1 MALGAS
7 RMKRWM
13 WGIVCLAAALP
24 LQAQET
30 AADVSGGEHKTEAPA
45 TPEGEKSSSPVATKP
60 AAVPGA
66 AQSKR
71 SARSSAAWG
80 YGPNN
85 GPSQWT
91 KLSRE
96 YFWCGIGKNQSP
108 IDIRREDVLTTDL
121 RAIDFAYG
129 PVTVRPRRDNGVLT
143 LQVVSGKASI
153 TDEQHRFVLTSIQ
166 FHSPSEH
173 TDGGNRYP
181 LEAQLLHQ
189 DKEGNVAVVAIW
201 FRRGEANPVLD
212 EILSA
217 AQKKGGA
224 SVSLDPGKL
233 LPPTTDFYRYNGSLT
248 TPPCTEGV
256 RWYVMSETAEA
267 SEEQLRAFLS
277 LTGRNNRP
285 VQPLN
290 ARRVFE

>member
-1 MALGAS
+1 MALRVS
-7 RMKRWM
+7 RAKRWM

-24 LQAQET
+24 LQAQE
-30 AADVSGGEHKTEAPA
+30 AAPEASAGEPKTEAPA
-45 TPEGEKSSSPVATKP
+45 AEGEKSPPPVQQP
-60 AAVPGA
+60 AAAGA
-66 AQSKR
+66 SSTKR
-71 SARSSAAWG
+71 SVRSPGAWG
-80 YGPNN
+80 YGQTN
-85 GPSQWT
+85 GPSQWA
-91 KLSRE
+91 KLSRD

-121 RAIDFAYG
+121 RAIEFAYG
-129 PVTVRPRRDNGVLT
+129 PVNGRLRRDNGVLT
-143 LQVVSGKASI
+143 LQVVSGKAAI
-153 TDEQHRFVLTSIQ
+153 TDEQHRFALTAIQ

-173 TDGGNRYP
+173 TDGGNHYP
-181 LEAQLLHQ
+181 LEVQLVHK
-189 DKEGNVAVVAIW
+189 DKDGNVAVVAVW
-201 FRRGEANPVLD
+201 FRRDEDNPALG
-212 EILSA
+212 EILAA

-256 RWYVMSETAEA
+256 RWYVMSEVAEA

>member
-1 MALGAS
+1 MALRVS
-7 RMKRWM
+7 RAKRWM

-24 LQAQET
+24 LQAQE
-30 AADVSGGEHKTEAPA
+30 AVPEASAGEPKPEAPA
-45 TPEGEKSSSPVATKP
+45 AEGEKSPPPVQQP
-60 AAVPGA
+60 AAAGA
-66 AQSKR
+66 SSTKR
-71 SARSSAAWG
+71 SVRSPGAWG
-80 YGPNN
+80 YGQTN
-85 GPSQWT
+85 GPSQWA
-91 KLSRE
+91 KLSRD

-121 RAIDFAYG
+121 RAIEFAYG
-129 PVTVRPRRDNGVLT
+129 PVNGRLRRDNGVLT
-143 LQVVSGKASI
+143 LQVVSGKAAI
-153 TDEQHRFVLTSIQ
+153 TDEQHRFALTAIQ

-173 TDGGNRYP
+173 TDGGNHYP
-181 LEAQLLHQ
+181 LEVQLVHK
-189 DKEGNVAVVAIW
+189 DKDGNVAVVALW
-201 FRRGEANPVLD
+201 FRRGEDNPALG
-212 EILSA
+212 EILAA
-217 AQKKGGA
+217 AQKTGGA

-248 TPPCTEGV
+248 TPPCIEGV
-256 RWYVMSETAEA
+256 RWYVMSEVAEA

>member
-13 WGIVCLAAALP
+13 WGIVCLAAALT

-85 GPSQWT
+85 GPSQWA

>member
-1 MALGAS
+1 M
-7 RMKRWM
+7 
-13 WGIVCLAAALP
+13 
-24 LQAQET
+24 
-30 AADVSGGEHKTEAPA
+30 
-45 TPEGEKSSSPVATKP
+45 ATKP

-85 GPSQWT
+85 GPSQWA

>member
-85 GPSQWT
+85 GPSQWA

>member
-1 MALGAS
+1 MALRAS
-7 RMKRWM
+7 RMKQWM

-24 LQAQET
+24 LQAQEAT
-30 AADVSGGEHKTEAPA
+30 PDVGGGEGKAEVAPA
-45 TPEGEKSSSPVATKP
+45 EEKPPAPAATKP
-60 AAVPGA
+60 ASVPDAG
-66 AQSKR
+66 QSKR
-71 SARSSAAWG
+71 SPRPSVAWG
-80 YGPNN
+80 YGQTN
-85 GPSQWT
+85 GPSQWA
-91 KLSRE
+91 KLSRN
-96 YFWCGIGKNQSP
+96 YFWCGVGKNQSP

-129 PVTVRPRRDNGVLT
+129 PVNARVRRDNGVLR
-143 LQVVSGKASI
+143 LQIVSGKASI
-153 TDEQHRFVLTSIQ
+153 TDEQHRFTLTAIH
-166 FHSPSEH
+166 FHTPSEH
-173 TDGGNRYP
+173 TDGGNHYP
-181 LEAQLLHQ
+181 LEVQLMHQ
-189 DKEGNVAVVAIW
+189 DKDGNVAAVAVW
-201 FRRGEANPVLD
+201 FRQGEANPVLD
-212 EILSA
+212 EILAA

-233 LPPTTDFYRYNGSLT
+233 LPPTTDFYRYSGSLT

-256 RWYVMSETAEA
+256 RWYVMSEVAEA

>member
-1 MALGAS
+1 MALRVS
-7 RMKRWM
+7 RAKRWM

-24 LQAQET
+24 LQAQE
-30 AADVSGGEHKTEAPA
+30 AAPEASAGEPKTEAPA
-45 TPEGEKSSSPVATKP
+45 AEGEKSPPPVQQP
-60 AAVPGA
+60 AAAGA
-66 AQSKR
+66 SSTKR
-71 SARSSAAWG
+71 SVRSPGAWG
-80 YGPNN
+80 YGQTN
-85 GPSQWT
+85 GPSQWA
-91 KLSRE
+91 KLSRD

-121 RAIDFAYG
+121 RAIEFAYG
-129 PVTVRPRRDNGVLT
+129 SVNGRLRRDNGVLT
-143 LQVVSGKASI
+143 LQVVSGKAAI
-153 TDEQHRFVLTSIQ
+153 TDEQHRFALTAIQ

-173 TDGGNRYP
+173 TDGGNHYP
-181 LEAQLLHQ
+181 LEVQLVHK
-189 DKEGNVAVVAIW
+189 DKDGNVAVVAVW
-201 FRRGEANPVLD
+201 FRRGEDNPALG
-212 EILSA
+212 EILAA

-248 TPPCTEGV
+248 TPPCIEGV
-256 RWYVMSETAEA
+256 RWYVMSEVAEA

>member
-1 MALGAS
+1 MALRVS
-7 RMKRWM
+7 RAKRWM

-24 LQAQET
+24 LQAQE
-30 AADVSGGEHKTEAPA
+30 AAPEAPAGEHKTEAPA
-45 TPEGEKSSSPVATKP
+45 AEGEKSPLPAAKP
-60 AAVPGA
+60 ASAGA
-66 AQSKR
+66 SSSKR
-71 SARSSAAWG
+71 PVRPSGAWG
-80 YGPNN
+80 YGQAN
-85 GPSQWT
+85 GPSQWA

-121 RAIDFAYG
+121 RAIEFAYG
-129 PVTVRPRRDNGVLT
+129 PVNGRLRRDNGVLT
-143 LQVVSGKASI
+143 LQIVSGKASI
-153 TDEQHRFVLTSIQ
+153 TDEQHRFALTAIQ

-173 TDGGNRYP
+173 TDGGNHYP
-181 LEAQLLHQ
+181 LEVQLVHQ
-189 DKEGNVAVVAIW
+189 DKDGNVAVVAVW
-201 FRRGEANPVLD
+201 FRRGEDNPALD
-212 EILSA
+212 EILA
-217 AQKKGGA
+217 AAKKKGGA

-256 RWYVMSETAEA
+256 RWYVMSEVAEA
-267 SEEQLRAFLS
+267 SEEQLRAFLA